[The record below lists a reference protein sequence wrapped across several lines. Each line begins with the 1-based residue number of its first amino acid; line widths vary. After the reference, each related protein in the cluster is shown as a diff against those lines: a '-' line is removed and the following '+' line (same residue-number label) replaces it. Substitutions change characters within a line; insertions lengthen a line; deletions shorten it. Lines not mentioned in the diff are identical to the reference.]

1 MAFARLWF
9 QWIPGP
15 MWENKHWSSKSS
27 NSKDKEDQNKLKF
40 KTFVFSK
47 CSYIWRS
54 RVGGGRSLGGP
65 RFSGTPIYFRQTAR
79 PLPVETNAGL
89 HAGVLTGLAVEGEE
103 VHLALVRE
111 VRDLRVVDDASDCGI
126 VHTLRIRSNFC
137 FQVL

>member
-1 MAFARLWF
+1 MHLKRTDPKKTSL
-9 QWIPGP
+9 
-15 MWENKHWSSKSS
+15 
-27 NSKDKEDQNKLKF
+27 DKM
-40 KTFVFSK
+40 
-47 CSYIWRS
+47 
-54 RVGGGRSLGGP
+54 
-65 RFSGTPIYFRQTAR
+65 
-79 PLPVETNAGL
+79 LPVEPDAGL